1 MQVKPTGDLFIIL
14 LQRAASDAAASARL
28 HAHYAQP
35 LALTLTAITYQQRAR
50 MLHKAIEQL
59 RSVGSWGT
67 IRLETFARDK
77 LAVGYYF

>member
-1 MQVKPTGDLFIIL
+1 MQAKPTGDLFIIL

-35 LALTLTAITYQQRAR
+35 LTAITYQQRAR

-67 IRLETFARDK
+67 IHLETFARDM